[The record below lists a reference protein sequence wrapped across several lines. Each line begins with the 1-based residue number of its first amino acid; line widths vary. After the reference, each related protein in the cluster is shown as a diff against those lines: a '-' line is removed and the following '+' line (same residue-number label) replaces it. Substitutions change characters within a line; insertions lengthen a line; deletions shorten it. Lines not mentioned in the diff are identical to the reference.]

1 MKLNWGIGIAIL
13 YSGFALSMIGFLIF
27 SRFQTV
33 ELVAPNYYDNEV
45 RYQQHIDM
53 VKRTQALSEPLRWEL
68 KNKSVL
74 LQFPSSMKHQVI
86 SGSVTFYRPSNSN
99 GDYVVP
105 IKVDAA
111 AAQSISIDR
120 LFKGLWKMQI
130 RWAADSATYYNEE
143 ILTLQ

>member
-33 ELVAPNYYDNEV
+33 ELVAPNYYENEI

-53 VKRTQALSEPLRWEL
+53 VKRTKALPEPIRWEL

-74 LQFPSSMKHQVI
+74 LQFPESMKNQSI
-86 SGSVTFYRPSNSN
+86 GGTVTFYRPSNSN

-111 AAQSISIDR
+111 AAQSIPIER

-130 RWAADSATYYNEE
+130 RWAADSLTYYHED